1 MDPRFRGDDEFMEKW
16 AALRDLRTKV
26 MEAIEPERRE
36 KRLGSGLEAAVV
48 ARSEAS
54 LAFSWDKLAELFIV
68 SSVKVEQGN
77 VVTVTRT
84 TDHKCGRCW
93 RHLPEVGEDG
103 DLCDRCNGA
112 VGQMAQ

>member
-1 MDPRFRGDDEFMEKW
+1 MDPRLCGDDEFMGKW
-16 AALRDLRTKV
+16 AELRELRTKV

-48 ARSEAS
+48 ARSEEL
-54 LAFSWDKLAELFIV
+54 LAFSWDQLAELFIV

-84 TDHKCGRCW
+84 TEHKCGRCW

-103 DLCDRCNGA
+103 DLCNRCDKA
-112 VGQMAQ
+112 VGQMA